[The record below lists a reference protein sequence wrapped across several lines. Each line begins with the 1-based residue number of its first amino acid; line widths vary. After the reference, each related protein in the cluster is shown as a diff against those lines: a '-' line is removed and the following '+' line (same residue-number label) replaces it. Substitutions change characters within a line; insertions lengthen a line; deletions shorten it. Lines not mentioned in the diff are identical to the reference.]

1 MVPFSLLDWIWVGAF
16 MVWFFSFGFLFT
28 RLASRSQE
36 DFFIAGR
43 NLPWW
48 MPAISVYGTHTATDT
63 PIWMGGTLYRHGA
76 RGIWYLFTMGWCAL
90 SSFFSIKVFKRSL
103 AYTQAEYQTLRFG
116 GLPAE
121 LLRGWLAGW
130 QVFMNMF
137 VLGWVGIAMGKVC
150 NMVFDWPLWM
160 GMVIFTLIIGVYTM
174 VAGYWGVV
182 VGDLQQGT
190 IMFLLIVFVAA
201 YGIMGA
207 GGIDGVRA
215 SLAAMGESWRLNP
228 FHFDAF
234 NATDPNNFSLFW
246 LITMIIILV
255 FGGLGMGTHVD
266 YYPDAQRAAST
277 KSIRDA
283 SYSIWGGGMLII
295 IRNSIWVAMVL
306 AFFVL
311 LPALNMS
318 NPTSGYD
325 MSFYWIG
332 FKFLPAGLVGFFFA
346 GILAVHISTIDTHI
360 NLGAEYATRDIY
372 HHYINPNATEKQLV
386 RVGRI
391 ATILIMLGSFV
402 FGLMV
407 GEDFVGWLLFAMWF
421 LSAAIWLPQ
430 LLQVL
435 WWRFN
440 GWGYLTAMVV
450 NLGVSWLIAWVLPA
464 LGVIPTYNEAVRF
477 WLMMIIS
484 AIIYLPATLLTKPE
498 DMDHLVMFYTMTRP
512 PGFWGPVR
520 EEAVKRGLIKE

>member
-1 MVPFSLLDWIWVGAF
+1 M
-16 MVWFFSFGFLFT
+16 
-28 RLASRSQE
+28 R
-36 DFFIAGR
+36 
-43 NLPWW
+43 
-48 MPAISVYGTHTATDT
+48 
-63 PIWMGGTLYRHGA
+63 
-76 RGIWYLFTMGWCAL
+76 
-90 SSFFSIKVFKRSL
+90 
-103 AYTQAEYQTLRFG
+103 
-116 GLPAE
+116 
-121 LLRGWLAGW
+121 
-130 QVFMNMF
+130 
-137 VLGWVGIAMGKVC
+137 
-150 NMVFDWPLWM
+150 
-160 GMVIFTLIIGVYTM
+160 
-174 VAGYWGVV
+174 
-182 VGDLQQGT
+182 
-190 IMFLLIVFVAA
+190 
-201 YGIMGA
+201 
-207 GGIDGVRA
+207 
-215 SLAAMGESWRLNP
+215 
-228 FHFDAF
+228 
-234 NATDPNNFSLFW
+234 
-246 LITMIIILV
+246 
-255 FGGLGMGTHVD
+255 
-266 YYPDAQRAAST
+266 
-277 KSIRDA
+277 
-283 SYSIWGGGMLII
+283 II

-311 LPALNMS
+311 LPALNMG

-407 GEDFVGWLLFAMWF
+407 GEDFVGWLIFAMWF
-421 LSAAIWLPQ
+421 LSSAICLPQ

-440 GWGYLTAMVV
+440 GWGYLTAMIV

-464 LGVIPTYNEAVRF
+464 LGVIPVYNDAVRF

-484 AIIYLPATLLTKPE
+484 AVIYLPATLLTKPE

-512 PGFWGPVR
+512 PGFWGPVK
-520 EEAVKRGLIKE
+520 EEAVRRGLIKE

>member
-1 MVPFSLLDWIWVGAF
+1 
-16 MVWFFSFGFLFT
+16 
-28 RLASRSQE
+28 
-36 DFFIAGR
+36 
-43 NLPWW
+43 
-48 MPAISVYGTHTATDT
+48 
-63 PIWMGGTLYRHGA
+63 
-76 RGIWYLFTMGWCAL
+76 
-90 SSFFSIKVFKRSL
+90 
-103 AYTQAEYQTLRFG
+103 
-116 GLPAE
+116 
-121 LLRGWLAGW
+121 
-130 QVFMNMF
+130 
-137 VLGWVGIAMGKVC
+137 
-150 NMVFDWPLWM
+150 M
-160 GMVIFTLIIGVYTM
+160 GMVIFTLVIGIYTM

-201 YGIMGA
+201 YGIAGA
-207 GGIDGVRA
+207 GGVEGIRT

-255 FGGLGMGTHVD
+255 FGGLGMGTHID

-311 LPALNMS
+311 LPALSMG

-407 GEDFVGWLLFAMWF
+407 GEDFVGWLIFAMWF
-421 LSAAIWLPQ
+421 LSSAIWLPQ

-440 GWGYLTAMVV
+440 GWGYLTAMIV

-464 LGVIPTYNEAVRF
+464 LGVIPVYNDAVRF

-520 EEAVKRGLIKE
+520 KEAVRRGLIKE